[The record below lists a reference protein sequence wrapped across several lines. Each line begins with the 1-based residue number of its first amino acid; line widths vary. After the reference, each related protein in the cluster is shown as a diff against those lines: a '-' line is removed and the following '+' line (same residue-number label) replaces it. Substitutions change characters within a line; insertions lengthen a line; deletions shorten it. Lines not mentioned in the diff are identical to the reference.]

1 MSPRK
6 ERITL
11 RKQVIRAA
19 EQASVPLDDYDRAI
33 VLGQIAG
40 LLAAHEKVGGRVAF
54 KGGAIMHLIDGS
66 PRLSRDLDGVMAAGG
81 RITEIVVRE
90 ALTTAEARKVIKRVE
105 RFTTIGKKGIRF
117 PVIACHPLSG
127 VDEITV
133 TLSIHW
139 DAPLILKPESR
150 MINVRGRDVSILV
163 VARLER
169 LAEKIRAF
177 LDRGLDRDAFDLS
190 HFSIKGVS
198 ADERRRLPALV
209 QQKLREDE
217 ELEDDDDLHVLFD
230 GHLERL
236 AETWGRTG
244 GLVVMRSQPG
254 WSEVEPRVRWFRRFL
269 PPRKPSPSRGPIRQ
283 KPGSR

>member
-11 RKQVIRAA
+11 RTQVIRAA

-40 LLAAHEKVGGRVAF
+40 YLAAHERLGGRVAF

-81 RITEIVVRE
+81 RVTEVVIRD
-90 ALTTAEARKVIKRVE
+90 ALSTAEARKVVKRIE

-150 MINVRGRDVSILV
+150 VITVHGRDVPILV

-169 LAEKIRAF
+169 LAEKLRAF
-177 LDRGLDRDAFDLS
+177 LDRGLDRDAFDLNY
-190 HFSIKGVS
+190 FSITGVT
-198 ADERRRLPALV
+198 ADERKDLPALV
-209 QQKLREDE
+209 QQKLREDD
-217 ELEDDDDLHVLFD
+217 ELSGDDDLHALFD

-244 GLVVMRSQPG
+244 GLVVMQAQPA

-269 PPRKPSPSRGPIRQ
+269 PPRKPSP
-283 KPGSR
+283 